1 MIKRRLEIIRLE
13 FGQTQH
19 SSYAL
24 IMQEVD
30 GIRTLPIIIGGFEAQ
45 AIAIVI
51 ERITPPRPLTHDLF
65 KNFLETFSIKITE
78 VVIHKFEK
86 GVFYSK
92 IVATDGN
99 VIKEIDSRT
108 SDAVALALRFSC
120 PIYTTEDILTEVGL
134 VIKNEDVTHS
144 KSNNDK
150 EEEENELSYYTEE
163 ELEEM
168 LKNAIEKEEYEK
180 ASQIRDELKRRKE
193 EF

>member
-51 ERITPPRPLTHDLF
+51 ERILPPRPLTHDLF
-65 KNFLETFSIKITE
+65 KNFLETFSISITE
-78 VVIHKFEK
+78 VIIYKFEK

-92 IVATDGN
+92 IIATDG
-99 VIKEIDSRT
+99 VSTKEIDSRT
-108 SDAVALALRFSC
+108 SDAVALALRFNC
-120 PIYTTEDILTEVGL
+120 PIYTTEEILAEVGL
-134 VIKNEDVTHS
+134 VIKTEDIPPVKTTE
-144 KSNNDK
+144 D
-150 EEEENELSYYTEE
+150 NELSDYTDE

-168 LKNAIEKEEYEK
+168 LKSAIENEEYEK
-180 ASQIRDELKRRKE
+180 ASQLRDELKRRKE
-193 EF
+193 E

>member
-1 MIKRRLEIIRLE
+1 MIKRKLEIIRLE

-30 GIRTLPIIIGGFEAQ
+30 GMRTLPIIIGGFEAQ

-51 ERITPPRPLTHDLF
+51 ERILPPRPLTHDLF
-65 KNFLETFSIKITE
+65 KNFIEAFSLRITE
-78 VVIHKFEK
+78 VIIHKFEK

-92 IVATDGN
+92 ILATDGI
-99 VIKEIDSRT
+99 VTKEIDSRT

-120 PIYTTEDILTEVGL
+120 PIYTTEEILAEVGL
-134 VIKNEDVTHS
+134 VIKNEDVAQPKT
-144 KSNNDK
+144 
-150 EEEENELSYYTEE
+150 EENNALSDYNIE

-168 LKNAIEKEEYEK
+168 LKTAIENEEYEK

-193 EF
+193 EL